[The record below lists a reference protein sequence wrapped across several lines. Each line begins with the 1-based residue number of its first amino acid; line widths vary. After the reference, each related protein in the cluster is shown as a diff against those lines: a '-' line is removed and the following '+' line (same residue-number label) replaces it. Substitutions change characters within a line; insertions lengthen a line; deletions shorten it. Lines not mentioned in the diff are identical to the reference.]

1 MYKKTISKSLG
12 LLITLLITIAIVIIS
27 YASYITYAANQRTI
41 STLSEIS
48 HQNQIIF
55 SLEIE
60 RDAKIIENAASYIE
74 KLGYASFDDILTFL
88 KHSQIANQQHLLG
101 IVTPDGKL
109 TDINGVEIDLSQ
121 FPNTK
126 EAFNSEETKFF
137 CDSYNDFTFLV
148 CTTPI
153 RIDGEN
159 KFVIF
164 STYLT
169 SRYADSISTPTFEN
183 EGYSYVI
190 DSDGKRIVG
199 SSHDGS
205 FGLTFDNLFDEM
217 SQASSKNDSAIQQMQ
232 ADLKEGKSDG
242 IIMLNGIEKYIYY
255 TPLNIND
262 WYILTVV
269 PKNVV
274 TKYTTQIL
282 ICCYLFIVFCSIV
295 FFYLLHTAIKA
306 KATGQKQLEEMAYVD
321 SLTGGMSYT
330 KFVFEA
336 EKILKNNPDENYALI
351 NLDINNFQY
360 INDFFGDDEGDRALK
375 FLWSAIYKRLEPK
388 ELCSRIF
395 DDHFVALITYDN
407 TKSLDNACADFFNS
421 LKLYSPADGVY
432 NMTVSVG
439 IYLVDDRNMN
449 INSMLNRARTTQKHL
464 KGQSSQSQYAIY
476 SPKQRDDIMIQKT
489 IENGFEDAIKNKE
502 FKVYFQPKFNINA
515 NKFNGAEA
523 LVRWQKPDG
532 TIISPGMFI
541 PLFEKNG
548 DIVKLDKY
556 VLEETCAKI
565 RKWLD
570 LGYDVSPISV
580 NVSLLQLLDENFVE
594 DHIKTVEKYGI
605 PLNLIEVEFTE
616 SILAENESLLIS
628 LTKQCKK
635 HGIKVLLDDFG
646 SGYSSLNML
655 NLLPCDIVKLD
666 KRFVDKLETDDK
678 SKAIVLSAISLAH
691 TLQMSVTAEGIE
703 TKSQYDLLKEMH
715 CDTIQGFYC
724 AKPMPEKEY
733 ENLIKG

>member
-1 MYKKTISKSLG
+1 MYKKTISKRLRLPIA
-12 LLITLLITIAIVIIS
+12 LLVTIAIVIIS

-48 HQNQIIF
+48 HQNQTIF
-55 SLEIE
+55 SLELG

-148 CTTPI
+148 CTSPI

-217 SQASSKNDSAIQQMQ
+217 SKASSKNDSAIQQMQ

-306 KATGQKQLEEMAYVD
+306 KTTSQKQLEEMAYVD

-336 EKILKNNPDENYALI
+336 EKTLKDNPDENYALI

-421 LKLYSPADGVY
+421 LKLYSPAGGVY

-439 IYLVDDRNMN
+439 IYLVDDRDMK
-449 INSMLNRARTTQKHL
+449 INSMLNRARITQKHL

-476 SPKQRDDIMIQKT
+476 SSKQRNDIMMQKT

-515 NKFNGAEA
+515 NKFDGAES

-678 SKAIVLSAISLAH
+678 SKAIVLSTISLAH
-691 TLQMSVTAEGIE
+691 TLQMSVTAEGVE
-703 TKSQYDLLKEMH
+703 TKNQYDLLKEMH

-724 AKPMPEKEY
+724 AKPMPEDDY